1 MKEGYAV
8 INETFGH
15 VVMVVDHPDDAAML
29 VLECQA
35 ADYDQVREWFPD
47 LSVLDAFSH
56 DYRVQKVKLKGDF
69 E

>member
-8 INETFGH
+8 INETVGH

-35 ADYDQVREWFPD
+35 ADYDQFREWFPD
-47 LSVLDAFSH
+47 PREWDAFSP